1 MMHELHSLILSR
13 HECKLNHMTQ
23 LLLVYDKR
31 IERKVYE
38 ASLEVLL
45 YRSLFPIR
53 QFTFI
58 TLLGVLPPLVT
69 VSIIKSISFSVYE
82 ETKTFLKA
90 QSPFYARDDNLRSV
104 MTRSTLGGA
113 ASGAFVA
120 TFSCPVSITCI
131 YPSWQY
137 LHIYPKFELVKI
149 HKQLEILLLQAS
161 SISTGATVMRER
173 NNRTNGGGSCN
184 NLPTTSSWHSA
195 KEIVRSK
202 GILGLWSGYGL
213 HFCKWLIIEI
223 VHDSNNT
230 YQGVIHWVLL
240 STLVDTRQPSF
251 YFLVLNEQLVP
262 WHNFWQAA
270 HVAFYVG
277 WPCFLLILSNPWC
290 KKKCY
295 RQVASTRVP
304 WIVSKIYITPE
315 VQVDSTAELLWPWFV
330 HSRKSSFFI
339 YPFVEKER

>member
-90 QSPFYARDDNLRSV
+90 QSPFFARDDNLQSV
-104 MTRSTLGGA
+104 MIRSTLGGA

-131 YPSWQY
+131 YPS
-137 LHIYPKFELVKI
+137 
-149 HKQLEILLLQAS
+149 
-161 SISTGATVMRER
+161 
-173 NNRTNGGGSCN
+173 
-184 NLPTTSSWHSA
+184 
-195 KEIVRSK
+195 
-202 GILGLWSGYGL
+202 
-213 HFCKWLIIEI
+213 
-223 VHDSNNT
+223 
-230 YQGVIHWVLL
+230 
-240 STLVDTRQPSF
+240 
-251 YFLVLNEQLVP
+251 
-262 WHNFWQAA
+262 
-270 HVAFYVG
+270 
-277 WPCFLLILSNPWC
+277 
-290 KKKCY
+290 
-295 RQVASTRVP
+295 
-304 WIVSKIYITPE
+304 
-315 VQVDSTAELLWPWFV
+315 
-330 HSRKSSFFI
+330 
-339 YPFVEKER
+339 